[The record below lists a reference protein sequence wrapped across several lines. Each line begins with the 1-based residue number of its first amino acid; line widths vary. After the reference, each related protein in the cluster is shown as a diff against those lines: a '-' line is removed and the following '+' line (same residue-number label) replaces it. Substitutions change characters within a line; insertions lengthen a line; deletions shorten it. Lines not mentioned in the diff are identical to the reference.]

1 MRIDSIARTAHIPNT
16 VNHYPVILGR
26 AIQVMGLPGHRD
38 TGKGHT
44 QGLTTVPTSSGT
56 RDRRTY
62 TPPNYCPTSSG
73 TGADALHTA
82 GCERREVKGVWERA
96 HAKGMIMIVRV

>member
-1 MRIDSIARTAHIPNT
+1 MGVPARSRQLRIDSNCHTAHIPNT
-16 VNHYPVILGR
+16 VNHYPVKLGR
-26 AIQVMGLPGHRD
+26 AIQLMGLPGHG
-38 TGKGHT
+38 TQGKGHT
-44 QGLTTVPTSSGT
+44 QGLTTAPTSSGT

-82 GCERREVKGVWERA
+82 ECERREVKGV
-96 HAKGMIMIVRV
+96 